1 MLKGAL
7 VLEPAFSLTD
17 KDKFVDDMQLLF
29 HYQCEIDSFGIASA
43 SSKVASEVAL
53 LVKQLLW

>member
-7 VLEPAFSLTD
+7 VLEPDFSLTD
-17 KDKFVDDMQLLF
+17 KDKFLDDMQLLF

-43 SSKVASEVAL
+43 SSKVALKVTSL
-53 LVKQLLW
+53 QFL

>member
-17 KDKFVDDMQLLF
+17 KDKFLDDMQLLF

-43 SSKVASEVAL
+43 SSKVALKVTSL
-53 LVKQLLW
+53 QFL